1 MLEEI
6 PFLAGL
12 MAEVRGLYPSLDPS
26 RFTHE
31 IMRRQITRMI
41 EDVISVAQQRLAEL
55 QPQSAQDIRNA
66 DRMVIEFS
74 DAMRETD
81 KAIKKMLF
89 TRIYRHPE
97 IMRIRKGAA
106 DIVTDLYKAFMA
118 DPKLMRKHHWYD
130 HISELPEAAKA
141 RQVGDY
147 LAGMT
152 DTYAIATH
160 RQLFDHTPD
169 LR

>member
-1 MLEEI
+1 MDGVAE
-6 PFLAGL
+6 AG
-12 MAEVRGLYPSLDPS
+12 
-26 RFTHE
+26 F
-31 IMRRQITRMI
+31 
-41 EDVISVAQQRLAEL
+41 DVLPLVGR
-55 QPQSAQDIRNA
+55 
-66 DRMVIEFS
+66 IEF
-74 DAMRETD
+74 
-81 KAIKKMLF
+81 LF
-89 TRIYRHPE
+89 VPGGQVKGVHRGAFFGE
-97 IMRIRKGAA
+97 DLGEENVEAEIRKGAA